1 MSRATGRSPATPLIT
16 GTWITLFHQ
25 DSRNDYTNGDGNGSI
40 APDWQ
45 RVVADLADLGMRTLI
60 LMAVANEGVAAYP
73 SPSMRFVG
81 EPGATAVD
89 VIMRAA
95 EAHGMGVYLSS
106 GWVRDQDDDVSLPE
120 TRHGQFAIM
129 AELAAL
135 YGGSRAFEG
144 WYLPCEDSVAP
155 RFSEKTIAGVNALAV
170 HGRALVP
177 EARVL
182 ISPYYPHDAVV
193 DGEFVRSLARLEVDA
208 VAYQDGIGCAYT
220 ASLRDQLERL
230 RWAHD
235 QVPGIE
241 LWANV
246 ESFAWDGGVANVR
259 DHALVPAAFP
269 RLLRQ
274 LLDSRPADRVVS
286 FIAQGLLQSPAE
298 VGAIGHPS
306 ESSRLRREYDE
317 YRAGR
322 GRWDELIRWRDGAL
336 RNDAERAPVT
346 CSVRPRPSW
355 HGETRLT
362 DGRPG
367 RLDPL
372 DPGWVRFEDD
382 VALTVDLGRSAVV
395 QRVGI
400 GFLHSPPFGIGQPGR
415 IRIAV
420 SEDGLAYRLAADV
433 TLEPWSSDALDTWTD
448 LVLADVVARGRF
460 VRVHLARSARL
471 LLVDQVFVRLG
482 SVESDPMHDKL
493 GA

>member
-1 MSRATGRSPATPLIT
+1 
-16 GTWITLFHQ
+16 
-25 DSRNDYTNGDGNGSI
+25 
-40 APDWQ
+40 
-45 RVVADLADLGMRTLI
+45 
-60 LMAVANEGVAAYP
+60 
-73 SPSMRFVG
+73 
-81 EPGATAVD
+81 
-89 VIMRAA
+89 
-95 EAHGMGVYLSS
+95 
-106 GWVRDQDDDVSLPE
+106 
-120 TRHGQFAIM
+120 M

-155 RFSEKTIAGVNALAV
+155 RFSEKTIVGVNALAR

-193 DGEFVRSLARLEVDA
+193 DEEFVRSLARLEVDA
-208 VAYQDGIGCAYT
+208 VAYQDGVGCAYT
-220 ASLRDQLERL
+220 ASIGEQLGRL
-230 RWAHD
+230 RRAHD
-235 QVPGIE
+235 QVPGTE

-246 ESFAWDGGVANVR
+246 ESFAWEGGVANVR

-286 FIAQGLLQSPAE
+286 FIAQGLLQPPAA
-298 VGAIGHPS
+298 VGGIGHPS
-306 ESSRLRREYDE
+306 ESSRLRRDYDE
-317 YRAGR
+317 YRAGG
-322 GRWDELIRWRDGAL
+322 GRWSDLARWRDGTF
-336 RNDAERAPVT
+336 RNDAENAPVA
-346 CSVRPRPSW
+346 CSVRPRPSQ

-362 DGRPG
+362 DGRPA

-382 VALTVDLGRSAVV
+382 VVLTVDLGRSAVV
-395 QRVGI
+395 QRVGV

-415 IRIAV
+415 IDVQV
-420 SEDGLAYRLAADV
+420 SEDGVTYRSVADV
-433 TLEPWSSDALDTWTD
+433 TLESWPYDALDTWTD
-448 LVLADVVARGRF
+448 LLLAEVDAVGRF

-471 LLVDQVFVRLG
+471 LLIDQVFVRLG
-482 SVESDPMHDKL
+482 SVASDPMHDKL